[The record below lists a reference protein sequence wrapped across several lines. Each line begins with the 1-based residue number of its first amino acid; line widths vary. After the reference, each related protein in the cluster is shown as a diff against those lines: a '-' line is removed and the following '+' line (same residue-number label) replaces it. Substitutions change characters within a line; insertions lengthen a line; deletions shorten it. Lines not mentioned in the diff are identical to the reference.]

1 MGIMSFL
8 RNRAGA
14 IIVIAIG
21 VAIVAFLLG
30 DAIQSGS
37 GFIAEANSEVGVV
50 DGEKILYQEF
60 NDRVEQNSQQFR
72 AQMGNLNAQMQS
84 YVVEN
89 TWNQMLSGI
98 ILEKQ
103 TEKLG
108 ITVGDTELFD
118 LLFDNP
124 SQQMQQIFADPNTGQ
139 FNRAN
144 AISSRKSADSEPTGQ
159 LKEQWV
165 ALEESISQERTNQ
178 KYLSLIRNG
187 IYANSL
193 EAKDDYI
200 NKNKLVNF
208 DYIVLDYASVKDE
221 EAKPTD
227 ADFKD
232 YYEKNKFRF
241 KNNTETRTFEYVAFD
256 ASPTKQDSLEAKSK
270 IEKIAEGLRT
280 TDNDSLFVSI
290 NADTKE
296 PISYQKRGNLDP
308 ALDSVMFNVSKG
320 YIHGPYFSNGAYKVA
335 KLIDSRISP
344 DSVKARHI
352 LINPATEGGIDKAK
366 AKADSIK
373 SLIQKGASFAKLAEE
388 FGTDGTKENGG
399 DLGTFARG
407 SMVAAFENAVFDGA
421 VGQVLTV
428 STQFG
433 VHVIEIQKHIGSSR
447 VVKVAVVDKLV
458 IPSSQTEQVA
468 YQKAQSFL
476 AGASNYKQ
484 FEEQVKKEGVN
495 KLLAEEV
502 TPLQGSLPGLDDA
515 RSIVRWVYEADK
527 GDVSKEIFTVG
538 NTYVVAAL
546 KTIKPEGTLSLED
559 VKKEIEP
566 AVIRSVKARIL
577 KEKAD
582 KAIAGAANLAQVA
595 QKLSLTSENVENIV
609 FANPII
615 PGHSQENKVIG
626 AVFGSQPNKV
636 SKGIEGERGIYV
648 FAVKGFT
655 NPAPFNTAAK
665 VKESLVQ
672 NLAMQADGA
681 AFEVL
686 RKNAKVKDN
695 RAKFY

>member
-8 RNRAGA
+8 RDRAGA

-60 NDRVEQNSQQFR
+60 NGRVEQNSQQFR
-72 AQMGNLNAQMQS
+72 AQMGSLNPQMQS
-84 YVVEN
+84 YVIEN

-124 SQQMQQIFADPNTGQ
+124 SAQMQQIFADPNTGE

-144 AISSRKSADSEPTGQ
+144 AISSRKSADTEPTGQ
-159 LKEQWV
+159 LKEQWI
-165 ALEESISQERTNQ
+165 ALEESILQERTNQ

-187 IYANSL
+187 VYANSL

-200 NKNKLVNF
+200 NKNRLVNF
-208 DYIVLDYASVKDE
+208 DYVVLDYASVKDE
-221 EAKPTD
+221 EVKLTD
-227 ADFKD
+227 ADYRE
-232 YYEKNKFRF
+232 YYDKNKFRF
-241 KNNTETRTFEYVAFD
+241 KNNTETRTFEYVTFD
-256 ASPTKQDSLEAKSK
+256 ASPSKQDTLEARTK

-290 NADTKE
+290 NADTKT
-296 PISYQKRGNLDP
+296 PISYQKRGSLEP

-320 YIHGPYFSNGAYKVA
+320 YIHGPYFSNGAFKVA
-335 KLIDSRISP
+335 KLIESKVSP

-373 SLIQKGASFAKLAEE
+373 NLIQKGASFAKLAEE
-388 FGTDGTKENGG
+388 FGTDGTKESGG

-407 SMVAAFENAVFDGA
+407 SMVPAFEDAVFDGT
-421 VGQVLTV
+421 VGQVFIV

-433 VHVIEIQKHIGSSR
+433 VHVVEVQKHIGSSR

-458 IPSSQTEQVA
+458 VPSSQTEQVA
-468 YQKAQSFL
+468 YQKAQAFL
-476 AGASNYKQ
+476 SGAGNYTK
-484 FEEQVKKEGVN
+484 FDEQVKKEGVN
-495 KLLAEEV
+495 KLLAEDV
-502 TPLQGSLPGLDDA
+502 TPLQASLPGLEDA
-515 RSIVRWVYEADK
+515 RSIVRWAYDAKK

-538 NTYVVAAL
+538 NAYVVAAL

-559 VKKEIEP
+559 VKQTIEP
-566 AVIRSVKARIL
+566 SVRLAVKARIL

-582 KAIAGAANLAQVA
+582 KAMSGASNLAQVA
-595 QKLSLTSENVENIV
+595 QKLNLTTENVENIV

-615 PGHSQENKVIG
+615 PGYSQENKVVG
-626 AVFGSQPNKV
+626 AIFGSQPNKL
-636 SKGIEGERGIYV
+636 SKPIEGERGVYLYS
-648 FAVKGFT
+648 VKAFT
-655 NPAPFNTAAK
+655 EPAPFNTAAK
-665 VKESLVQ
+665 VKETLVQ
-672 NLAMQADGA
+672 NFAMQADGT

-686 RKNAKVKDN
+686 RKNAKVKDF